1 MGLYT
6 TFDLMLH
13 PIEVQRAPKN
23 TLSCATDKIKSK
35 TYIKTG
41 TALWCF
47 RGTLVIE

>member
-23 TLSCATDKIKSK
+23 TLFYAAVNLKSNTETKID
-35 TYIKTG
+35 

-47 RGTLVIE
+47 RGALLVA